1 MKTTPVK
8 GTADY
13 LPSEVRIR
21 DYLQSTILDT
31 YTRCGFERI
40 TTPIIEDV
48 ENLDKS
54 DGGENLNLIFK
65 ILKRGEKLDEAI
77 ASGDPKELCDMGLR
91 YDLTLPLTRYYSNN
105 RARLPLP
112 FKVIQL
118 DRVYRAERPQKGRMR
133 EFVQCDIDIIGSDSY
148 TAEVELIN
156 TTAKALKN
164 IGFDNFNIHINDRR
178 LLKAIITG
186 AGFDENDCDSVCIS
200 LDKLDKIDA
209 AGVGEELVAKGFSSE
224 NTERLMNELAD
235 NKLTL
240 DRAAALCGE
249 QDYITNL
256 RRIIDISNSLS
267 DGYQVVY
274 DPTLVRGQGYYTGT
288 VFEIRS
294 PEFRGA
300 LGGGGRYDNLIGK
313 FLGEQIPAVGFSI
326 GFERIAGILLEHGYK
341 IPTARER
348 AAVIY
353 QDESFESALRLAEQ
367 LRQSYDVTLAAQ
379 PKKLGKLLSRLEEA
393 GYTCYYNMS
402 DPEPTIHP
410 LGKKD

>member
-1 MKTTPVK
+1 
-8 GTADY
+8 
-13 LPSEVRIR
+13 
-21 DYLQSTILDT
+21 
-31 YTRCGFERI
+31 
-40 TTPIIEDV
+40 
-48 ENLDKS
+48 
-54 DGGENLNLIFK
+54 
-65 ILKRGEKLDEAI
+65 
-77 ASGDPKELCDMGLR
+77 
-91 YDLTLPLTRYYSNN
+91 
-105 RARLPLP
+105 
-112 FKVIQL
+112 
-118 DRVYRAERPQKGRMR
+118 
-133 EFVQCDIDIIGSDSY
+133 
-148 TAEVELIN
+148 
-156 TTAKALKN
+156 
-164 IGFDNFNIHINDRR
+164 
-178 LLKAIITG
+178 
-186 AGFDENDCDSVCIS
+186 
-200 LDKLDKIDA
+200 
-209 AGVGEELVAKGFSSE
+209 
-224 NTERLMNELAD
+224 MNELAD

-353 QDESFESALRLAEQ
+353 TDESFESALRLAEQ

-379 PKKLGKLLSRLEEA
+379 PKKLGKLLSRLEET

-402 DPEPTIHP
+402 DAEPTARP